1 MASALCDFCS
11 EPSVIFRY
19 PAQSFVAYVA
29 AGIAGE
35 SVGDWAACA
44 ICHQLIQAGDRLGLS
59 ERSLGTLLEKH
70 PEMRDAEEELHAQ
83 ITDFHRKFFAS
94 RSGAPI
100 PVVVAAAVKSNP
112 EVRPCERKQD

>member
-1 MASALCDFCS
+1 MATALCDFCS

-44 ICHQLIQAGDRLGLS
+44 ICHQLIQAGDRAALS
-59 ERSLGTLLEKH
+59 ERSLRTLIEKH
-70 PEMRDAEEELHAQ
+70 PEMQDAEAELRMQ
-83 ITDFHRKFFAS
+83 IADFHRMFFANQA
-94 RSGAPI
+94 G
-100 PVVVAAAVKSNP
+100 AAVP
-112 EVRPCERKQD
+112 IV